1 MCSVPIAARIPG
13 ACDEHAYP
21 VKIIGWLVIVLK
33 CHAEALQEL
42 TLEEF
47 AELAQIQAK
56 AVHALHKENLF
67 KPLIGRRFQD
77 ARDA

>member
-1 MCSVPIAARIPG
+1 
-13 ACDEHAYP
+13 
-21 VKIIGWLVIVLK
+21 VIVLK